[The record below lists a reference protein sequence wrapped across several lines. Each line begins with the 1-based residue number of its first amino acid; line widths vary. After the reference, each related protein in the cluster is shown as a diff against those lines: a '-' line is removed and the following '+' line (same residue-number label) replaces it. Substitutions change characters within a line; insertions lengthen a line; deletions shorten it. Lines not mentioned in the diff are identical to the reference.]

1 MSWLEEESKK
11 EQPMPSKAKLVAP
24 VKKTLTA
31 NPPHGNKGDFVR
43 MTVTMPPEVYELLS
57 KEVTRRKVAKATDP
71 TISAIL
77 REAAVSYL
85 SKQN

>member
-1 MSWLEEESKK
+1 LYLIQTW
-11 EQPMPSKAKLVAP
+11 QYPSGRRKFTPLNKQ
-24 VKKTLTA
+24 KDLTH
-31 NPPHGNKGDFVR
+31 NPHHGDKGDFVR
-43 MTVTMPPEVYELLS
+43 MTVTIPPEVYELLS

-85 SKQN
+85 AKSGNG